1 MGLLCFR
8 FTIRGSKM
16 NKDELENKIKDLKVL
31 VTKIPIR
38 KTIPLQRQIVELE
51 KILKEIND
59 KTT

>member
-1 MGLLCFR
+1 
-8 FTIRGSKM
+8 M